1 MIMNHNSRMP
11 MRRYFAFL
19 LCIAAVCLVPT
30 AASSQNSTSPP
41 TNIKVSDAPNDA
53 GQSISITWEKSPDD
67 LTIIEYEI
75 LRFTDPDGE
84 GISARKLSPG
94 SESFVNKELEDGVD
108 YYYVVRAIGDEGS
121 SDSEMTGPVRSR
133 GQLYH
138 SGRTN
143 VLIGVFL
150 YTTLLL
156 YFIYS
161 ARKGKE
167 LFVRKIPG
175 LDAIDEAIGRATEMG
190 KPILYIPGI
199 SVIDDVAT
207 LASINILSRVARKTA
222 AYDSRLIIPNRDPM
236 VMPVCRE
243 VVREAYLSQGRPDA
257 YREDDIYYVT
267 YSQFGYASAVDGIM
281 AREKPA
287 TNLFL
292 GMFYAESL
300 ILAETGASTGAI
312 QIAGTDAVA
321 QIPFFITACD
331 YTLIGEELYAA
342 SAYLSKEPLSL
353 GSLKGQDWA
362 KIVIGASIITGIV
375 LSTLGFTSFINFFTI

>member
-1 MIMNHNSRMP
+1 
-11 MRRYFAFL
+11 MRGCIIFL
-19 LCIAAVCLVPT
+19 ILFTFSCFLPH
-30 AASSQNSTSPP
+30 SSNPQTPPSPP
-41 TNIKVSDAPNDA
+41 TNVKTFDTPNDA
-53 GQSISITWEKSPDD
+53 GRSVTITWKKSLEDTT
-67 LTIIEYEI
+67 LIEYEI

-84 GISARKLSPG
+84 GISAGKVSLG
-94 SESFVNKELEDGVD
+94 TENFEDKEVEDGVD
-108 YYYVVRAIGDEGS
+108 YFYLIRAIAPIGF
-121 SDSEMTGPVRSR
+121 SDSEQVCPVRSK
-133 GQLYH
+133 GQLYDT
-138 SGRTN
+138 SRTN
-143 VLIGVFL
+143 VLIGVLIYSF
-150 YTTLLL
+150 LLL

-167 LFVRKIPG
+167 LFVRKIAG

-190 KPILYIPGI
+190 KPILYVPGI
-199 SVIDDVAT
+199 SDMTDVAT
-207 LASINILSRVARKTA
+207 IASLNILSRVARKTA
-222 AYDSRLIIPNRDPM
+222 DYESRIIIPNRDPI

-267 YSQFGYASAVDGIM
+267 YSQFGYASAVSGIM
-281 AREKPA
+281 VREKPA

-321 QIPFFITACD
+321 QLPFFITACD

-342 SAYLSKEPLSL
+342 SAYLSKEPMSL

-362 KIVIGASIITGIV
+362 KIVIGAAILIGILLTTLNITF
-375 LSTLGFTSFINFFTI
+375 FTNFFTI

>member
-1 MIMNHNSRMP
+1 
-11 MRRYFAFL
+11 MRGCIIFL
-19 LCIAAVCLVPT
+19 ILFTFSCFLPH
-30 AASSQNSTSPP
+30 SSNPQTPPSPP
-41 TNIKVSDAPNDA
+41 TDIKVFDTPNDA
-53 GQSISITWEKSPDD
+53 GRSVTITWKKSLEDTT
-67 LTIIEYEI
+67 LIEYEI

-84 GISARKLSPG
+84 GISAGKVSLG
-94 SESFVNKELEDGVD
+94 TENFEDKEVEDGVD
-108 YYYVVRAIGDEGS
+108 YFYLIRAIAPIGF
-121 SDSEMTGPVRSR
+121 SDSEQVGPVRSK
-133 GQLYH
+133 GQLYDT
-138 SGRTN
+138 SRTN
-143 VLIGVFL
+143 VLIGVMIYSF
-150 YTTLLL
+150 LLL

-167 LFVRKIPG
+167 LFVRKIAG

-190 KPILYIPGI
+190 KPILFVPGI
-199 SVIDDVAT
+199 SVIEDVAT
-207 LASINILSRVARKTA
+207 LASLNILSRVARKTA
-222 AYDSRLIIPNRDPM
+222 DYKSRIIIPNRDPI

-267 YSQFGYASAVDGIM
+267 YSQFGYASAVSGIM
-281 AREKPA
+281 VREKPA

-321 QIPFFITACD
+321 QLPFFITACD

-342 SAYLSKEPLSL
+342 SAYLSKEPMSL

-362 KIVIGASIITGIV
+362 KIVIGAAILIGILLTTLNITF
-375 LSTLGFTSFINFFTI
+375 FTNFFTI

>member
-1 MIMNHNSRMP
+1 MLRIST
-11 MRRYFAFL
+11 FIIILTAIFL
-19 LCIAAVCLVPT
+19 LSPAVY
-30 AASSQNSTSPP
+30 SQIPPPPP
-41 TNIKVSDAPNDA
+41 TNVKAFDTPNDA
-53 GQSISITWEKSPDD
+53 GQSITLTWEKPLND
-67 LTIIEYEI
+67 LAIIEYEI
-75 LRFTDPDGE
+75 LRFTDPAGE
-84 GISARKLSPG
+84 ETSAGKIAPG
-94 SESFVNKELEDGVD
+94 TESFTDSDIEDGVD
-108 YYYVVRAIGDEGS
+108 YYYVIRSIGGEGS
-121 SDSEMTGPVRSR
+121 SDSESAGPVRSR
-133 GQLYH
+133 GQLYNTEV
-138 SGRTN
+138 TN
-143 VLIGVFL
+143 VLIGVL
-150 YTTLLL
+150 IYTSLLI

-167 LFVRKIPG
+167 LFIRKIPG

-190 KPILYIPGI
+190 KPILYVPGI
-199 SVIDDVAT
+199 SAIDDVAT

-222 AYDSRLIIPNRDPM
+222 DYESRLIIPNRDPM

-243 VVREAYLSQGRPDA
+243 VVREAYLSQGRPDS

-321 QIPFFITACD
+321 QLPFFITACD

-362 KIVIGASIITGIV
+362 KFIIGAAILSGII
-375 LSTLGFTSFINFFTI
+375 LSTLGLTFFTDFFTI

>member
-1 MIMNHNSRMP
+1 
-11 MRRYFAFL
+11 MRGCIVFL
-19 LCIAAVCLVPT
+19 ILFTFSCFLPH
-30 AASSQNSTSPP
+30 SSNPQTPPSPP
-41 TNIKVSDAPNDA
+41 TDIKVFDTPNDA
-53 GQSISITWEKSPDD
+53 GRSVTITWKKSLEDTT
-67 LTIIEYEI
+67 LIEYEI

-84 GISARKLSPG
+84 GISAGKVSLG
-94 SESFVNKELEDGVD
+94 TENFEDKEAEDGVD
-108 YYYVVRAIGDEGS
+108 YFYLIRAIAPIGFS
-121 SDSEMTGPVRSR
+121 ASEQVGPVRSK
-133 GQLYH
+133 GQLYDT
-138 SGRTN
+138 SRTN
-143 VLIGVFL
+143 VLSGVMIYSF
-150 YTTLLL
+150 LLL

-167 LFVRKIPG
+167 LFVRKIAG

-190 KPILYIPGI
+190 KPILFVPGI
-199 SVIDDVAT
+199 SVIEDVAT
-207 LASINILSRVARKTA
+207 LASLNILSRVARKTA
-222 AYDSRLIIPNRDPM
+222 DYKSRIIVPNRDPI

-257 YREDDIYYVT
+257 YREDDIFYVT
-267 YSQFGYASAVDGIM
+267 YSQFGYASAVSGIM
-281 AREKPA
+281 MREKPA

-321 QIPFFITACD
+321 QLPFFITACD

-342 SAYLSKEPLSL
+342 SAYLSREPMSL

-362 KIVIGASIITGIV
+362 KIVIGAAILIGIFLTTLNITF
-375 LSTLGFTSFINFFTI
+375 FTNFFTI